1 VSVCRGTGTGNEC
14 EPAACTGSAVLTGL
28 SVSIVSSGGGEARR
42 RGVNFMPVAASVRP
56 FRYVNVAGRGSDV
69 VKLQSVEE
77 VRTAAD

>member
-1 VSVCRGTGTGNEC
+1 
-14 EPAACTGSAVLTGL
+14 
-28 SVSIVSSGGGEARR
+28 
-42 RGVNFMPVAASVRP
+42 MPVAASVRP